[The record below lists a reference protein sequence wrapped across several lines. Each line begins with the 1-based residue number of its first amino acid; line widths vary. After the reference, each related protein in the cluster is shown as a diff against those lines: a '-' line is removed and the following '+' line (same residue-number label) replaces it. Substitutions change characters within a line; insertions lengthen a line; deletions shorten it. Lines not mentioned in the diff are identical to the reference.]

1 MPRRVLT
8 LEELTGIA
16 SPDEVRKKIADRFR
30 SRRKERKLSREKL
43 SLLSGV
49 SYASIRRF
57 EEMGNIS
64 LNSLLLLASKLD
76 ALSDFDALFA
86 KKRPTNIDEV
96 GKS

>member
-1 MPRRVLT
+1 MSRCVLT

-30 SRRKERKLSREKL
+30 LRRKERKLSRKKL

-57 EEMGNIS
+57 EETGNIS

>member
-1 MPRRVLT
+1 MKRRVPT
-8 LEELTGIA
+8 LEELIGIA

-30 SRRKERKLSREKL
+30 LRRKERKLSRKKL

-57 EEMGNIS
+57 EETGNIS

-86 KKRPTNIDEV
+86 KRRPTNIDEV
-96 GKS
+96 GKV